1 MSQLNVDNINNR
13 TGSSGGP
20 NFPTGI
26 SVAVG
31 QTAYIHGDLNVDG
44 TQTVINTANLEIAD
58 KTVGIASTSTKLND
72 TDLNGAGIVIY
83 GSGGDKTITWNNSN
97 QRLQTNTNFGITG
110 NANVSGVITAT
121 TFSGGGLGVG
131 ANDNVNTTGIVT
143 ASSFNGFNQLSAPFG
158 TTIVTYEVKVA
169 SKVSG
174 QHRYHGTGSALGYVV
189 EGTQSPYIT
198 LTPGRTYRFDQ
209 GDGSNATHQI
219 KFYLNA
225 DKTGLYEGGVTYNGT
240 AGQAGAYT
248 QIVVNDYTPTVLH
261 YQCANHGYMGNA
273 VNTSSNSS
281 MSAQSGSV
289 TAMAAAS
296 VDCSLGNYFT
306 KTISGATT
314 FTFDNPPASGVS
326 YGFTLEL
333 THTGGSGSITWP
345 TPNVKWPGDAAPS
358 LTDGKTSLLMFVT
371 DDGGTRWR
379 ASSLADYTT

>member
-225 DKTGLYEGGVTYNGT
+225 DKTGLY
-240 AGQAGAYT
+240 
-248 QIVVNDYTPTVLH
+248 
-261 YQCANHGYMGNA
+261 
-273 VNTSSNSS
+273 
-281 MSAQSGSV
+281 
-289 TAMAAAS
+289 
-296 VDCSLGNYFT
+296 
-306 KTISGATT
+306 
-314 FTFDNPPASGVS
+314 
-326 YGFTLEL
+326 
-333 THTGGSGSITWP
+333 
-345 TPNVKWPGDAAPS
+345 
-358 LTDGKTSLLMFVT
+358 
-371 DDGGTRWR
+371 
-379 ASSLADYTT
+379 